1 MISGVGVDVG
11 GTRLKF
17 GRVSAGR
24 VEQRAVLSLED
35 GDRTPDALVRLLAQ
49 GVAAVAADPAALH
62 GVGLGIAGVLSA
74 DGRRVLQS
82 PNLPWLDG
90 QALPDALEAAL
101 GVPVWADN
109 DANCVGWGE
118 ARAGAGR
125 GESRQICLALGT
137 GTGGSLVL
145 DDRLIR
151 GDRGRGAELGH
162 LAVDPD
168 GPPCGCGGR
177 GCLEQ
182 YASQTG
188 LCRILRAWG
197 EPVASPDAA
206 VRAIFARPEEPAH
219 AAAIRAAGGAL
230 GRAVAHLHALFDVD
244 CFVFAGGIAAS
255 LALLEPSLLDAVADA
270 GVTPASLSLRQ
281 GSLGV
286 DAGTIGAAALAD
298 APRSGQTAR

>member
-1 MISGVGVDVG
+1 MSVGVDIG

-17 GRVSAGR
+17 GCVSGDRVVR
-24 VEQRAVLSLED
+24 RAVRSLEPT
-35 GDRTPDALVRLLAQ
+35 DRTPEGLVRTLAR
-49 GVAAVAADPAALH
+49 GVADVAPGPGALQSI
-62 GVGLGIAGVLSA
+62 GLGIAGVLSA

-125 GESRQICLALGT
+125 GEARQICLALGT
-137 GTGGSLVL
+137 GTGGALVL
-145 DDRLIR
+145 DGRLVR
-151 GDRGRGAELGH
+151 GDRGRGVELGH
-162 LAVDPD
+162 LSVDPN

-197 EPVASPDAA
+197 EPVEAPDAA
-206 VRAIFARPEEPAH
+206 VRAIFAAPQQPAH
-219 AAAIRAAGGAL
+219 AAALRSAGGAL
-230 GRAVAHLHALFDVD
+230 GAAVAQLHALFDVD

-255 LALLEPSLLDAVADA
+255 LSQLLPSVLDGIADA
-270 GVTPASLSLRQ
+270 GVTPERLSLRA
-281 GSLGV
+281 GTLGV

-298 APRSGQTAR
+298 APRAMDEG